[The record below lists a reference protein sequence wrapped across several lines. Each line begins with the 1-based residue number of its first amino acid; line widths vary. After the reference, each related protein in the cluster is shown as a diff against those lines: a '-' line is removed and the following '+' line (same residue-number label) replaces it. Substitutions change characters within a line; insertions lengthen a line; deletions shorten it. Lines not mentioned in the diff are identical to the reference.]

1 MSAPE
6 KHRLSQILNLT
17 VFVAALGYFVDMF
30 DLLLFPIVRQP
41 SLTDLGIPQGDAQVS
56 ATFLLLNSQ
65 MVGMLLGGIFWG
77 VLGDKKGRLSTLFG
91 SIALYSVANIANA
104 FVHGL
109 PSYAVW
115 RFLAGL
121 GLAGELG
128 AAVTLVSEILPRNL
142 RAYGTAIV
150 AGVGIFGTVTASLVG
165 KYLPWRTAYL
175 VGGGLGLV
183 LLATRFSL
191 RESGMFRNLG
201 EQAGV
206 TRGDFLS
213 LFTRGERFL
222 RYLRCILIG
231 LPTWFVVAILITS
244 APEFAPKVGVTGP
257 VAAGTAVA
265 FCYSGI
271 TIGSFASGI
280 LSQVWGSRKKVVLL
294 FILGTLVGVAAYLT
308 VRGLTPDGVLPPDG
322 VPRPHGG
329 LLGRLRHD
337 RRGAVRHEPPR
348 HGGHHGAELRPGG
361 RPADHGRLLPA
372 PGPSGLRRE
381 RLDGGPRL
389 HHPRPG
395 LPLRHGRDG
404 GARPGFPGV
413 KPSRRFYVPRV
424 SFWNLGFL
432 RSGSKLGS
440 ILSQPGESR

>member
-1 MSAPE
+1 MPAPDNP
-6 KHRLSQILNLT
+6 RLSKVLNLT

-41 SLTDLGIPQGDAQVS
+41 SLTDLGIPQGDPQVS

-77 VLGDKKGRLSTLFG
+77 VLGDRKGRLSTLFG
-91 SIALYSVANIANA
+91 SIALYSVANLANA
-104 FVHGL
+104 FVHGI
-109 PSYAVW
+109 PSYAAW

-128 AAVTLVSEILPRNL
+128 AAVTLVSEILPKGL

-165 KYLPWRTAYL
+165 KYLPWRTAYV
-175 VGGGLGLV
+175 VGGVLGLV

-191 RESGMFRNLG
+191 RESAMFRNLG
-201 EQAGV
+201 EQRGV

-271 TIGSFASGI
+271 TIGSFGSGI
-280 LSQVWGSRKKVVLL
+280 LSQVWGSRKKVVFL
-294 FILGTLVGVAAYLT
+294 FILGTLAGVATYLT
-308 VRGLTPDGVLPPDG
+308 ARGLSPVAFYLLAGYLGLMAGYWAVFVTIAAEQFGTNLRATVATTVPNFVRGS
-322 VPRPHGG
+322 VPLITLGFSALRGPLGYVG
-329 LLGRLRHD
+329 SAWTVGLICIALALVSLLGMSET
-337 RRGAVRHEPPR
+337 A
-348 HGGHHGAELRPGG
+348 
-361 RPADHGRLLPA
+361 
-372 PGPSGLRRE
+372 
-381 RLDGGPRL
+381 
-389 HHPRPG
+389 
-395 LPLRHGRDG
+395 GRD
-404 GARPGFPGV
+404 
-413 KPSRRFYVPRV
+413 
-424 SFWNLGFL
+424 LDFL
-432 RSGSKLGS
+432 
-440 ILSQPGESR
+440 E